1 MMTSVPSE
9 IVSRYSGELRKDGDH
24 RESQILFE
32 YDSTF
37 NLLHKIATVND
48 LELPLLFKK
57 PFIDHGSVTGCIVF
71 VDRFTVFYCLR
82 TT

>member
-37 NLLHKIATVND
+37 NLLYEVATMND
-48 LELPLLFKK
+48 IELPLLFKK
-57 PFIDHGSVTGCIVF
+57 QFIDHGAVTGCSVF
-71 VDRFTVFYCLR
+71 VDRFTVLNCFR

>member
-37 NLLHKIATVND
+37 NLLHKIATIHRMQIFDEN
-48 LELPLLFKK
+48 LLPLFQCSELKN
-57 PFIDHGSVTGCIVF
+57 
-71 VDRFTVFYCLR
+71 
-82 TT
+82 